1 MNRYRRLEVIGRG
14 QQGLVYRAYD
24 ATRGST
30 LALKTLHGLDSESVY
45 RLKREFRA
53 LANVAH
59 PHLVELYELVID
71 GDEHFFTMELV
82 DGVDLVTWSR
92 SHTHDP
98 TQLVSAARQLV
109 LAIGAL
115 HDAGKLHR
123 DVKPPNVLVEPNGR
137 VVVLDFGLV
146 AGTATHDGAASPG
159 GYLTGTLPYMAP
171 EQVWGEPPS
180 AQADWYMV
188 GATLYEALA
197 GTPPFTGNALQAR
210 ISGGQDPPPPPSAVS
225 GDAPSALEPIVMGLL
240 AFDPTARPT
249 FADIVAHLDGD
260 TTSPRANPTPRVRL
274 VGREPELATLREAW
288 KTVATN
294 GVVRVNVHG
303 TSGIGKTA
311 LLEHFLDERTA
322 DETPVI
328 LRGRCHPQESIPFK
342 AVDGVV
348 DELSRVL
355 AGRAEDFVRRVTP
368 PDVGAL
374 VRLFPV
380 LGRLPPFG
388 VAAAE
393 EIVEGEPHEI
403 RRRALGALR
412 VLLARLAA
420 ETPLIVWI
428 DDLQWGDLDSV
439 AVLRELQRP
448 PDSPRCLLLLSFRAE
463 DRDVSEP
470 LRVLSSNT
478 DEAQQSTREIALGP
492 LSSDDVRVL
501 AQAGLTATDT
511 PPADD
516 TLLDVIASEAAGSPF
531 FVGELV
537 RHFAHRNES
546 TRDAAPPDVVS
557 VLQDRI
563 ESLPPERRRVLD
575 LLAVAGRPLDQT
587 LAIAAAGI
595 DDAWSELS
603 RLQHASLL
611 RVITTG
617 SGAAV
622 AIYHDRIRD
631 AALRLVPDAARQA
644 LHRQLAVAL
653 EARPDADPLLLVD
666 HYLQANDP
674 TQAARHA
681 YASAERAEAALAFN
695 QATQLFQRA
704 LALRVEGHP
713 AWELEARLA
722 DALVNDGRGGEAAA
736 RYLSAARQVERE
748 NPKALD
754 AIRLRRQAADQYLR
768 SGYLDEGMDTLRTVL
783 AAVGL
788 RYPGGPRRAL
798 VALIAN
804 RARLALAR
812 AHPRPTPPHT
822 ADAFER
828 ERLDVC
834 WTAGLGVSVF
844 DSIRGAHFQVRH
856 ALLSLHTSDPSHR
869 ARSLVTEAVIMAMEG
884 GAAKHSRAADFLAK
898 GEDIAR
904 GSGDPRAEAHTL
916 LMGAGV
922 AFFDHR
928 YREVLARCA
937 EGEVLCRTRCV
948 GVTWELANMRFLSA
962 YALAYLGE
970 IARLRE
976 QLPDMLTHARE
987 RGDHFAL
994 TNFRVGMIPLA
1005 WLAAD
1010 QPDEAR
1016 QHVTD
1021 AMEGRTPLR
1030 SAWQHYMG
1038 TYALVQIDLYEGR
1051 PEAALA
1057 RLRTLGPL
1065 LRRSQMHRFQSV
1077 RLETRLL
1084 EARAHLALAGLAEAQ
1099 GNRRA
1104 VAQLVKHVGRA
1115 RQKIEREDARWA
1127 SPLAA
1132 SLAGA
1137 CDALRGAA
1145 GDAIRQLRAAAS
1157 GFQKI
1162 DLQLHAAA
1170 ADLLILRLGGRVEER
1185 GGGNPAHP
1193 EEFMRQQAIVNP
1205 GKLAAV
1211 LIPGIP

>member
-1 MNRYRRLEVIGRG
+1 MNRYRRFEIIGRG

-24 ATRGST
+24 AARERT

-71 GDEHFFTMELV
+71 GGEHFFTMELV
-82 DGVDLVTWSR
+82 DGVDLVTWST
-92 SHTHDP
+92 SHARDP
-98 TQLVSAARQLV
+98 ARLASAARQLV

-123 DVKPPNVLVEPNGR
+123 DVKPPNVLVEPSGR

-146 AGTATHDGAASPG
+146 TGTPTPDGAASPG

-171 EQVWGEPPS
+171 EQVWGAPPS
-180 AQADWYMV
+180 VEADWYMV

-197 GTPPFTGNALQAR
+197 GTPPFTDAALQAR
-210 ISGGQDPPPPPSAVS
+210 IAGRQDAPPPPSAVS
-225 GDAPSALEPIVMGLL
+225 GDAPSALEPIVMDLL
-240 AFDPTARPT
+240 AFDPGARPT
-249 FADIVAHLDGD
+249 CAAIVAHLDGNA
-260 TTSPRANPTPRVRL
+260 TPQHTNAASRARL
-274 VGREPELATLREAW
+274 VGRDPELATLREAW
-288 KTVATN
+288 KTTAVN
-294 GVVRVNVHG
+294 GIVRVNVHG
-303 TSGIGKTA
+303 ASGIGKTA
-311 LLEHFLDERTA
+311 LVEHFLAERANDEK
-322 DETPVI
+322 PVV

-355 AGRAEDFVRRVTP
+355 AERAEGFVRAITP

-380 LGRLPPFG
+380 LGRLDPLAT
-388 VAAAE
+388 AAAE
-393 EIVEGEPHEI
+393 QTVEGEPHEI

-412 VLLARLAA
+412 VLLSRLAL

-428 DDLQWGDLDSV
+428 DDLQWGDLDSI
-439 AVLRELQRP
+439 AVLRELQRT

-470 LRVLSSNT
+470 LRALAGRT
-478 DEAQQSTREIALGP
+478 DDPQPAAQEIDLGP
-492 LSSDDVRVL
+492 LSDDAVRAL
-501 AQAGLTATDT
+501 ADAGLTT
-511 PPADD
+511 ADGPRAD
-516 TLLDVIASEAAGSPF
+516 STLLDVIASEAAGSPF

-537 RHFAHRNES
+537 RHFASRPAGAS
-546 TRDAAPPDVVS
+546 DTPSPDVLS

-563 ESLPPERRRVLD
+563 ESLPADRRRVLD
-575 LLAVAGRPLDQT
+575 LLAVAGRPIDET
-587 LAIAAAGI
+587 LAVAAAGI

-611 RVITTG
+611 RVIT
-617 SGAAV
+617 SRDGAAV
-622 AIYHDRIRD
+622 AVYHDRIRD

-666 HYLQANDP
+666 HYLQANERA
-674 TQAARHA
+674 QAARHA
-681 YASAERAEAALAFN
+681 YASAERAEAALAFH
-695 QATQLFQRA
+695 QAAELFERA
-704 LALRVEGHP
+704 LALRVDGHP
-713 AWELEARLA
+713 PWKLEARLA
-722 DALVNDGRGGEAAA
+722 EALVNDGRGGEAAA
-736 RYLSAARQVERE
+736 RYLSAARQVERQD
-748 NPKALD
+748 PQHLD
-754 AIRLRRQAADQYLR
+754 AIRLRRHAADQYLR
-768 SGYLDEGMDTLRTVL
+768 SGYLDEGVDTLRTVL
-783 AAVGL
+783 ASVGL
-788 RYPGGPRRAL
+788 RYPAGPRRAL
-798 VALIAN
+798 LALIAH
-804 RARLALAR
+804 RARLAIAR
-812 AHPRPTPPHT
+812 AHAQPTPPHT

-844 DSIRGAHFQVRH
+844 DSIRGAYFQVRH

-884 GAAKHSRAADFLAK
+884 GIAKHARAATFLAE

-928 YREVLARCA
+928 YREVLARCD
-937 EGEVLCRTRCV
+937 EGQVLCRTRCV

-970 IARLRE
+970 MARLRA
-976 QLPDMLTHARE
+976 QLPDMLAQARE

-1016 QHVTD
+1016 RQVAD

-1038 TYALVQIDLYEGR
+1038 MYALVQIDLYEGQ
-1051 PEAALA
+1051 PEVALE
-1057 RLRTLGPL
+1057 RLRLLGPL
-1065 LRRSQMHRFQSV
+1065 LKRSQMLRFQSV

-1084 EARAHLALAGLAEAQ
+1084 EARARLALAGLADAR
-1099 GNRRA
+1099 GDRGA
-1104 VAQLVKHVGRA
+1104 VAQLLTHVERS
-1115 RQKIEREDARWA
+1115 RQQIAREDARWA
-1127 SPLAA
+1127 LPLAE

-1137 CDALRGAA
+1137 CAALSGAA

-1157 GFQKI
+1157 GFRKI

-1170 ADLLILRLGGRVEER
+1170 AELLVIRLGGRLEEP
-1185 GGGNPAHP
+1185 GAGPLSHP
-1193 EEFMRQQAIVNP
+1193 DEFMRQQRIVDP
-1205 GKLAAV
+1205 RRLASV